1 MWRNRAFSKMQITMF
16 WEIIKLAETHFFTK
30 PANDFVLPQVPSFN
44 INVQSVTF
52 NKIQTEAARHNGQTY
67 KQTKKQKSKQTKTI
81 AKNFLLKQ
89 TSR

>member
-44 INVQSVTF
+44 INVQLVTF

-67 KQTKKQKSKQTKTI
+67 KQTKKQKNKKANKRKLSPR
-81 AKNFLLKQ
+81 
-89 TSR
+89 TSC

>member
-30 PANDFVLPQVPSFN
+30 PANDFVLPQVL
-44 INVQSVTF
+44 QSVTF

-67 KQTKKQKSKQTKTI
+67 KQTKKQKNKKANKRKLSPR
-81 AKNFLLKQ
+81 
-89 TSR
+89 TSC